1 MDRPN
6 NPYQPLAERMRP
18 TTLEE
23 YVGQRHIVAETAP
36 LGRMIRSGKVPSL
49 ILWGPPG
56 VGKTTLAELIAHS
69 VEAPFYKLSAVGSGV
84 GDVRR
89 VLEEAERS
97 TQGFLPPR
105 VALSSLSMRFIDF
118 PKVSKTLYSLP

>member
-1 MDRPN
+1 MLQEIVRKERIVLSPFSPMDRPN

-84 GDVRR
+84 GR
-89 VLEEAERS
+89 A
-97 TQGFLPPR
+97 
-105 VALSSLSMRFIDF
+105 
-118 PKVSKTLYSLP
+118 